1 MSMIKKW
8 YHDEIN
14 KLPESE
20 DPYDRDWITEED
32 VFDKLTNIYRW
43 KQNMYKHR
51 EALTWLES
59 IVRKNQAYQRDNE
72 GKDNE

>member
-1 MSMIKKW
+1 MSMIKRW

-14 KLPESE
+14 KLPESD
-20 DPYDRDWITEED
+20 DPYDRDWVTEED
-32 VFDKLTNIYRW
+32 RW

-59 IVRKNQAYQRDNE
+59 IVRKNQAYQRDE